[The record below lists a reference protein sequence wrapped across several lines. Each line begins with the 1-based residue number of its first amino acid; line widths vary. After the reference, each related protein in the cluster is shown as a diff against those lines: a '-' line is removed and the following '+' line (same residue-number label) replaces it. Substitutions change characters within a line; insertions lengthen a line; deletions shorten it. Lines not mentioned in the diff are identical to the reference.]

1 MDSLIPILFGL
12 TITASLVVTI
22 IFMMRNRRAAKESGA
37 DQVERTEEEKAKDR
51 QTGIIWGCLLLAVP
65 VVLVLVYTVT
75 R

>member
-12 TITASLVVTI
+12 TILASLVVTLV
-22 IFMMRNRRAAKESGA
+22 FLMRNRRAAKESGL

-51 QTGIIWGCLLLAVP
+51 QTAITWGCLLIAVP
-65 VVLVLVYTVT
+65 LALVLVYTVT

>member
-22 IFMMRNRRAAKESGA
+22 IFMMRNRRGAEGSGA
-37 DQVERTEEEKAKDR
+37 DQAERTREEKAKDR
-51 QTGIIWGCLLLAVP
+51 QTMMIWGCLLIAVP
-65 VVLVLVYTVT
+65 VVLVLAYTLT

>member
-12 TITASLVVTI
+12 TILASLVVT
-22 IFMMRNRRAAKESGA
+22 FVFLMRNRRAAKESGL

-51 QTGIIWGCLLLAVP
+51 QTAITWGCLLIAVP
-65 VVLVLVYTVT
+65 LALVLVYTVT